1 MQQNTETHGTL
12 RNKPKSNQQKASL
25 ICAVIHV
32 SESEIQT
39 AYENYNSEWEVN
51 FPRKFSSILWD
62 LGLDTSQDYTKQ
74 INIQHRNRLNQV
86 VQCTRWYGNE
96 RSDEEWLKS
105 GNASRAALD
114 KSQNNHIVD
123 DIYRQRHETVD
134 AQYTLEQRD
143 RYTVV
148 QED

>member
-32 SESEIQT
+32 SESEIKT
-39 AYENYNSEWEVN
+39 AYDNYNDEWEVN

-62 LGLDTSQDYTKQ
+62 LGLDTTQDYTKQ

-96 RSDEEWLKS
+96 RSDEQWLKS
-105 GNASRAALD
+105 TNASRAALD

-143 RYTVV
+143 RYTVI